1 MIYVGID
8 PGLQGGIAVIDTDDM
23 TSEVIKMPVGKN
35 YPEPLLTVNLLGR
48 LLLRDNFCVAIE
60 QTQTRPGQGIAASH
74 NYGIGFGV
82 LVGALYAMKPVEFRM
97 IRPQVWQKDIWGR
110 YGAHGEDS
118 KQRTYQAML
127 RAHPDRA
134 ADLTTIRGKL
144 LDGNSDALGIATW
157 IRDQHQRQPSVLYD
171 LSELR
176 TTG

>member
-8 PGLQGGIAVIDTDDM
+8 PGLSGGIAIIDSDAM
-23 TSEVIKMPVGKN
+23 TSKVMKMPAGKN
-35 YPEPLLTVNLLGR
+35 YPEPLLVVNELSR
-48 LLLRDNFCVAIE
+48 LLYEGTFCVAIE

-82 LVGALYAMKPVEFRM
+82 LVGCLYAMKPVEFRM
-97 IRPQVWQKDIWGR
+97 VRPQVWQKDVWGR
-110 YGAHGEDS
+110 YGAHGEDT

-134 ADLTTIRGKL
+134 ADLTTVRGKL

-157 IRDQHQRQPSVLYD
+157 IRDQRERAPMLCDLPS
-171 LSELR
+171 LR
-176 TTG
+176 TAG